1 MNLSLLIARRYLFSR
16 KQKSVINVISW
27 ISLIGIAVSTMALIV
42 VLSVYN
48 GIGNLTQG
56 LFNLFDPEL
65 KVEPAEGKSFTLEPD
80 TYDALRGVGGVGSVA
95 QIVEENA
102 WITHGDHDAIVS
114 LRGVD
119 SIYGPAIG
127 IDTQLY
133 QGAYQLRGTMMMTD
147 PETGIAEPIDANYL
161 VMGGEVHFRLG
172 LHTTDNTP
180 IAVHIPRRGT
190 AIGTTMEEA
199 FNSGYALC
207 GGIFFIQQEI
217 DARYVLADIDFVRSL
232 LDYDDSQC
240 TALSLQIDGSRP
252 MPQVKAEVQALLGP
266 QFKVKDRFDQQ
277 PLYYKIFRSER
288 FGIILIL
295 ALIVLI
301 STLNLV
307 ASLSLL
313 ILDKRHDVGI
323 MRSMGMPT
331 ATIRRAF
338 FAEGVLISGV
348 GIVTGLAI
356 GFVVCFLQQEFGI
369 VKMGDNFI
377 VNAFPVDMHATDF
390 VLTLLLVGAISTLA
404 VFLTTRR
411 FKDR

>member
-16 KQKSVINVISW
+16 KQKTVINVISW

-65 KVEPAEGKSFTLEPD
+65 KVEVAEGKSFHLPESD
-80 TYDALRGVGGVGSVA
+80 YNALCNMKGVASVA

-133 QGAYQLRGTMMMTD
+133 QGTYQLRGTMMMTD
-147 PETGIAEPIDANYL
+147 PETGLAEPVEANYL

-172 LHTTDNTP
+172 MHSTDNTP
-180 IAVHIPRRGT
+180 IAIHIPRRGT
-190 AIGTTMEEA
+190 ALGTTIDEA
-199 FNSGYALC
+199 FNNGYALC
-207 GGIFFIQQEI
+207 GAIFFLQQEI
-217 DARYVLADIDFVRSL
+217 DARYVLADIAFVRSL
-232 LDYDDSQC
+232 LDYDDNQC
-240 TALSLQIDGSRP
+240 TALSLQLDGSRTIA
-252 MPQVKAEVQALLGP
+252 QVKADVQAHLGP
-266 QFKVKDRFDQQ
+266 QFTVKDRFDQQ

-288 FGIILIL
+288 LGIILIL

-313 ILDKRHDVGI
+313 ILDKRHDIGI
-323 MRSMGMPT
+323 MHSMGMPST
-331 ATIRRAF
+331 TIRRAF
-338 FAEGVLISGV
+338 FAEGVLISVV
-348 GIVTGLAI
+348 GIVAGLAI
-356 GFVVCFLQQEFGI
+356 GFIICFMQQQFGI

-377 VNAFPVDMHATDF
+377 VNAFPVDMHTADF
-390 VLTLLLVGAISTLA
+390 LLTLLLVGAISTLA

-411 FKDR
+411 KGF